1 MRIWKLPWPESWT
14 KRHQLTSPKVTF
26 SLRDCMVTI
35 VLFLLTSA
43 LCLLLRHFDPEN
55 DTSYVAV
62 IFLLDV
68 FLTAML
74 TEGYLFSVVCAVM
87 GVLAVDYAFTE
98 PYWRVSFVVTGFP
111 LTFIVMMFISVA
123 TGMITS
129 RARRAA
135 AMAREAERQKTYAN
149 LLRAVS
155 HDIRTPLT
163 GIVGATNVLLEDEGK
178 LTDEQRHALLTD
190 ANEDAQWLIQVVE
203 NLLSITRMGGQEAA
217 AHLHKSWE
225 ALEEIVASPVSK
237 FSRRY
242 PHIQVQVQ
250 VPDELLLVPVD
261 PLLIQQVL
269 NNLLE
274 NAAIHG
280 KNTSVIHVR
289 VERISDEKVAITV
302 EDNGCGIAPEKLPTL
317 FDGKVSGEPRGDIK
331 RNMGIGLSV
340 CRTVVRAHC
349 GKISAENKA
358 SGGACFRV
366 ELPMKEE
373 THENQG

>member
-1 MRIWKLPWPESWT
+1 LQTWKMPWPESWM

-26 SLRDCMVTI
+26 SLRDCVVTI

-135 AMAREAERQKTYAN
+135 AMTREAERQKTYAN

-163 GIVGATNVLLEDEGK
+163 GIVGATNVLLEENGQ
-178 LTDEQRHALLTD
+178 LTQEQRRALLTD

-203 NLLSITRMGGQEAA
+203 NLLSITRMGGNETTAQ
-217 AHLHKSWE
+217 LHKTWE
-225 ALEEIVASPVSK
+225 ALEEIVESPVAK

-242 PHIQVQVQ
+242 PNIQVQVK
-250 VPDELLLVPVD
+250 VPDELLMVPMD
-261 PLLIQQVL
+261 PLLVQQVL

-280 KNTSVIHVR
+280 KTTSVITVCL
-289 VERISDEKVAITV
+289 ERIGEEWAAITV
-302 EDNGCGIAPEKLPTL
+302 EDDGCGIAPEKISTI

-331 RNMGIGLSV
+331 RNMGIGLSL
-340 CRTVVRAHC
+340 CRTVVRAHRGTIC
-349 GKISAENKA
+349 AENRA
-358 SGGACFRV
+358 NGGARFRV

-373 THENQG
+373 KDENQG

>member
-1 MRIWKLPWPESWT
+1 MRKWKIAWPPNWIRQS
-14 KRHQLTSPKVTF
+14 RLNSPKVAF
-26 SLRDCMVTI
+26 SLRDCAVT
-35 VLFLLTSA
+35 VGMFFLTSA

-74 TEGYLFSVVCAVM
+74 TEGYLFSVVSAVM

-98 PYWRVSFVVTGFP
+98 PYWRISFVVTGFP
-111 LTFIVMMFISVA
+111 LTFIVMMFISLA
-123 TGMITS
+123 TGMMTS

-163 GIVGATNVLLEDEGK
+163 GILGATNVLLEQEDQ
-178 LTDEQRHALLTD
+178 LTAEQRRALLTN
-190 ANEDAQWLIQVVE
+190 ASEDAQWLIQVVE
-203 NLLSITRMGGQEAA
+203 NLLSITRMGGSETTAQ
-217 AHLHKSWE
+217 LRKSWE
-225 ALEEIVASPVSK
+225 ALEEIVEASVSK

-242 PHIQVQVQ
+242 PQISLRVE
-250 VPDELLLVPVD
+250 VPEELLLVPVD

-274 NAAIHG
+274 NAVIHG
-280 KNTSVIHVR
+280 KTTSIVSVR
-289 VERISDEKVAITV
+289 LERVDENWAAITV
-302 EDNGCGIAPEKLPTL
+302 EDNGCGIAPEKLPTI
-317 FDGKVSGEPRGDIK
+317 FDGRVSDDPYGDVK

-340 CRTVVRAHC
+340 CHTVIRAHR
-349 GKISAENKA
+349 GKISAENKT
-358 SGGACFRV
+358 SGGASFRV

-373 THENQG
+373 THEN